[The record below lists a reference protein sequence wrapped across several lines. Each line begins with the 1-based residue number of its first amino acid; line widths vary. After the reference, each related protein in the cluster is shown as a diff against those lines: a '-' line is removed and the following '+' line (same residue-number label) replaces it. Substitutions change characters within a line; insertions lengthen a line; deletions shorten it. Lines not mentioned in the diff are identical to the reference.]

1 MAFFGLT
8 ALGPQ
13 NVFQAHLASFSD
25 LHIFSQDDWRDAFL
39 HVLRSKNTGGDTS
52 RSELEDEGLEY
63 EDMRQVLGTVFRG
76 SPPIAQDA
84 VRFMRAFEQL
94 KEQNRR
100 IALGEFL
107 DTVRFVC
114 LGVVCRNISGSWY
127 RELDREL
134 PSRMRTFAGARPRQ

>member
-39 HVLRSKNTGGDTS
+39 HVLASKRTGGDTS
-52 RSELEDEGLEY
+52 RSELEDEGLAY
-63 EDMRQVLGTVFRG
+63 EDMQHVLLTGFRG
-76 SPPIAQDA
+76 SPPIEQDS
-84 VRFMRAFEQL
+84 VRFMRAFDQL
-94 KEQNRR
+94 KQQDRR
-100 IALGEFL
+100 IGLGEFL

-114 LGVVCRNISGSWY
+114 RGRLCVTI
-127 RELDREL
+127 
-134 PSRMRTFAGARPRQ
+134 